1 MKRKYTKITALLV
14 TVALLMAVPTLSAY
28 ANEENTT
35 AVLSE
40 SAAQST
46 TNNIKESTTV
56 PEDRQ
61 TTDNQESTTQPPTTE
76 PVKEEIESIRFT
88 VGESCKIGVKE
99 PYQLCL
105 KNQDNKTVK
114 DGITYKSSNNSV
126 VSVDKNGK
134 IIGKKAGIAN
144 ITAETENGKTSV
156 CKINVVKAAT
166 GLKLNIT
173 SASIGISEKSVD
185 LDSTLVGGYSRL
197 RQYSSSNPKIA
208 SVDGDGIVTGIKE
221 GTATITCVTF
231 NGIKATCK
239 ITVGKKPT
247 SIKITNKNNVI
258 QKGSDNHRITYS
270 LSKGAYSYRLTY
282 SCLLYTSDAADEL

>member
-1 MKRKYTKITALLV
+1 MKRKFTKITALLV

-61 TTDNQESTTQPPTTE
+61 TTDNQGSTTQPPTTE

-134 IIGKKAGIAN
+134 IIGKKQALPILRLKRK
-144 ITAETENGKTSV
+144 TAKRQF
-156 CKINVVKAAT
+156 A
-166 GLKLNIT
+166 
-173 SASIGISEKSVD
+173 KSM
-185 LDSTLVGGYSRL
+185 L
-197 RQYSSSNPKIA
+197 
-208 SVDGDGIVTGIKE
+208 
-221 GTATITCVTF
+221 
-231 NGIKATCK
+231 
-239 ITVGKKPT
+239 
-247 SIKITNKNNVI
+247 
-258 QKGSDNHRITYS
+258 
-270 LSKGAYSYRLTY
+270 
-282 SCLLYTSDAADEL
+282 